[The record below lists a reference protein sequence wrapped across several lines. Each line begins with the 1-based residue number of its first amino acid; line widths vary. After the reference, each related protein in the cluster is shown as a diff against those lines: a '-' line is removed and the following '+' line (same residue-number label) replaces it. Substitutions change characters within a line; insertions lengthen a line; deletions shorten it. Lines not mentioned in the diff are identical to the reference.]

1 MSYKEFDHQVSTMD
15 LAYIAG
21 QIVNEETEGGMTE
34 AHTLYAPQEG
44 YSSFAVVIDEA
55 VLMTTTEEGNLVIW
69 NLNEPDPFH
78 NGYGYERMF
87 CVVDDF
93 IERMLKKKQDKGIS
107 NWNIKPAPS
116 WVRAKLS
123 NQ

>member
-21 QIVNEETEGGMTE
+21 QIVSEETE

-55 VLMTTTEEGNLVIW
+55 VLMTATEEGNLVIW
-69 NLNEPDPFH
+69 NLNEPDPFCDS
-78 NGYGYERMF
+78 YGYERMF
-87 CVVDDF
+87 CVVEDF
-93 IERMLKKKQDKGIS
+93 IERMLKKKQDKGIG
-107 NWNIKPAPS
+107 NCNIKPAPS